1 MRIWI
6 SATCLSKSLA
16 MSDWPSN
23 FIQCIFV
30 STRLRRWYPLQRRH
44 TVRPRYCCAL
54 TASLRAIAPAL
65 VGFQGLAFLRGGG
78 DFEILAF
85 PIADFSVPVDMMGF
99 HILIEEVARR
109 LLSGQCVIVH
119 CRAGIGRS
127 GLFAASLLTAL
138 NMSFDE
144 VLQSVQSAGGKFETE
159 AQRLFL
165 QEYQFYRV
173 DNFSS

>member
-1 MRIWI
+1 MSETEVGRVVQLPA
-6 SATCLSKSLA
+6 SVAGMLLLSEMPGSEKPLV
-16 MSDWPSN
+16 DW
-23 FIQCIFV
+23 
-30 STRLRRWYPLQRRH
+30 
-44 TVRPRYCCAL
+44 
-54 TASLRAIAPAL
+54 L
-65 VGFQGLAFLRGGG
+65 VGAEARRTDLIVNLAEEEELANISPEYLAYMRGDGG
-78 DFEILAF
+78 IEILAF

-138 NMSFDE
+138 SMSFDE